1 MTKEKRH
8 NLPITTEQIHYVDKV
23 LTTEDVD
30 DFKKLLPELK
40 DNWVKKQMFRTET
53 EMRISVLNDGRYPT
67 KASKYWQCVREQDV
81 MFNNLVEVSFDAR
94 INEVELNQVKEK
106 LNQETDELKKE
117 LLRIEI
123 SKRTFHRANMELQA
137 KDRMREVK
145 LWSTIKKEMDDGSFD
160 TRDVNVN
167 QGRGLS
173 GYLHNK
179 AKELNE
185 HSHNDEIFNIMS
197 QVTTIE
203 RLLKEGILTTDEK
216 ALAHDKKAPEL
227 PK

>member
-81 MFNNLVEVSFDAR
+81 MFNNLVEVAFDAR

-106 LNQETDELKKE
+106 LNQETDELNKE

-160 TRDVNVN
+160 TRDVNVH

-173 GYLHNK
+173 GYHHNK

>member
-106 LNQETDELKKE
+106 LHQETDELKKE

-137 KDRMREVK
+137 KDRMREV
-145 LWSTIKKEMDDGSFD
+145 
-160 TRDVNVN
+160 
-167 QGRGLS
+167 
-173 GYLHNK
+173 
-179 AKELNE
+179 
-185 HSHNDEIFNIMS
+185 
-197 QVTTIE
+197 
-203 RLLKEGILTTDEK
+203 
-216 ALAHDKKAPEL
+216 
-227 PK
+227 

>member
-160 TRDVNVN
+160 TRDVNVH

-179 AKELNE
+179 SKELNE